1 MIDSIVFKKWKI
13 NNQLMDSI
21 DFNSL
26 AFFNEASSAGE
37 AIIAKFIF
45 KMAFY
50 ADIKRERPQNGSGV

>member
-1 MIDSIVFKKWKI
+1 
-13 NNQLMDSI
+13 MDSI

-26 AFFNEASSAGE
+26 AFFNEARSAGE

-50 ADIKRERPQNGSGV
+50 ADIKREGLNTAAAFSGARMVFVHMVR

>member
-1 MIDSIVFKKWKI
+1 
-13 NNQLMDSI
+13 MDS

-45 KMAFY
+45 KMAFM
-50 ADIKRERPQNGSGV
+50 RT